1 MKNFSRMLL
10 NLKDFAEIC
19 DSFGSGRTPM
29 LASGLSG
36 IHKAHFIY
44 AITQIIERQ
53 GLVITPDEP
62 SSLRICEDINA
73 FFGPDHQQ
81 MAFYYPARELTYRDV
96 EGVSREYEHARL
108 KVLGLLSGGDCPI
121 VVASAEA
128 ALLHTMPPQELKAR
142 TVAIHP
148 GESFSMEELV
158 ALLLKA
164 GYEGRE
170 QVEGVC
176 QFSHRGGI
184 LDFYP
189 PQSADPYRVEFWGD
203 EVDTICQFKTDTQ
216 RRSEVVEEAVI
227 TPARE
232 VLYDSPEG
240 FRKTLCA
247 IRDRQKGK
255 AGVAAK
261 EHLQKDIDRL
271 EGGLTLNSI
280 DKYLPVVYEKPATL
294 FDYFSDAAL
303 FVSDPIGAKD
313 ALKNLHWQLQ
323 EDIKIML
330 EEGILF
336 PGCTGYIGD
345 YVDLLT
351 QMERWDTLILDT
363 FTRNL
368 GEIPLKGLYN
378 IEAVQLSVWSGE
390 FDLLKEDLTDYLGQE
405 YCAIVMAG
413 TKRAAAALT
422 DDLQKAGISADYV
435 ENLSELR
442 RGKVLV
448 TDGALSAGFEYPRL
462 KLAVITHGRA
472 AASAPRKHKAAKK
485 GDAIKSLADLTP
497 GDYVV
502 HVAHGIGVFEGII
515 KRDIHGVVKDYI
527 KIRYAG
533 TDTLFV
539 PVTQLDLVSKYIGA
553 REDSGVKL
561 NKLNSVEWS
570 KTRQRVKKAVADMAQ
585 ELIRLYSQR
594 MQLKGY
600 AFGPDTDWQRDF
612 EDRFPYEETDDQLRC
627 IDEIKADMERP
638 VPMDRLLC
646 GDVGFGKTE
655 VAIRAAFKA
664 VMDGKQVAVLVP
676 TTILAWQHYQTFRNR
691 MNGFPIKVEVLSRYR
706 TAKQQEEILRELRRG
721 EVDIIIGTHRV
732 IQKDVTF
739 KDLGLCI
746 IDEEQRFGVAH
757 KEKFKEMRGEVD
769 VLTLSATPIP
779 RTLNMAMSGIRDM
792 SVIEEAP
799 QDRHPVQTYVL
810 EHDWGVL
817 GEAMRRELRRGG
829 QVFYLHNHVES
840 IDSCAFKIQQMLPDA
855 RVVSAHGKMGEE
867 QLSRVWKQLNDHE
880 IDILVCTTII
890 ETGVDVSNCNTL
902 IIENADRMG
911 LSQLYQLR
919 GRVGRSNRRAFA
931 YLTFTRGKALSD
943 VATKRLAAIR
953 EFTSFGSGFRIA
965 MRDLEIRGAGN
976 VLGAQ
981 QHGHMEAVGYDMYL
995 RLLSEAV
1002 GEQRGEAPP
1011 KTSAECMV
1019 DIRIGAHIPEEY
1031 ISNLSQ
1037 RIDIYKK
1044 IAAIQ
1049 NKEDSMD
1056 VLDELIDRFGDPPQA
1071 VKGLVDVALVRNTA
1085 AGLGIK
1091 EISER
1096 GDAVW
1101 LIPEQLD
1108 MERVSTLAAKLPGR
1122 VMVNAGAKPYIT
1134 VKIPKGKK
1142 ALDTIREA
1150 LSTMQ
1155 PEGAGDE
1162 K

>member
-1 MKNFSRMLL
+1 
-10 NLKDFAEIC
+10 
-19 DSFGSGRTPM
+19 
-29 LASGLSG
+29 
-36 IHKAHFIY
+36 
-44 AITQIIERQ
+44 
-53 GLVITPDEP
+53 
-62 SSLRICEDINA
+62 
-73 FFGPDHQQ
+73 
-81 MAFYYPARELTYRDV
+81 
-96 EGVSREYEHARL
+96 
-108 KVLGLLSGGDCPI
+108 
-121 VVASAEA
+121 
-128 ALLHTMPPQELKAR
+128 
-142 TVAIHP
+142 
-148 GESFSMEELV
+148 
-158 ALLLKA
+158 
-164 GYEGRE
+164 
-170 QVEGVC
+170 
-176 QFSHRGGI
+176 
-184 LDFYP
+184 
-189 PQSADPYRVEFWGD
+189 
-203 EVDTICQFKTDTQ
+203 
-216 RRSEVVEEAVI
+216 
-227 TPARE
+227 
-232 VLYDSPEG
+232 
-240 FRKTLCA
+240 
-247 IRDRQKGK
+247 
-255 AGVAAK
+255 
-261 EHLQKDIDRL
+261 
-271 EGGLTLNSI
+271 
-280 DKYLPVVYEKPATL
+280 
-294 FDYFSDAAL
+294 
-303 FVSDPIGAKD
+303 
-313 ALKNLHWQLQ
+313 
-323 EDIKIML
+323 ML

-1122 VMVNAGAKPYIT
+1122 
-1134 VKIPKGKK
+1134 
-1142 ALDTIREA
+1142 
-1150 LSTMQ
+1150 
-1155 PEGAGDE
+1155 
-1162 K
+1162 

>member
-62 SSLRICEDINA
+62 SALRICEDINA

-890 ETGVDVSNCNTL
+890 ETGIDLPNANTL
-902 IIENADRMG
+902 IIEDADRLG
-911 LSQLYQLR
+911 LAQLHQIR
-919 GRVGRSNRRAFA
+919 GRVGRSSRRAYA
-931 YLTFTRGKALSD
+931 YLTYRRGKVLTE
-943 VATKRLAAIR
+943 VAAKRLSAIR
-953 EFTSFGSGFRIA
+953 EFAEFGSGFKIA

-976 VLGAQ
+976 VLGPEQ
-981 QHGHMEAVGYDMYL
+981 SGFLLSVGYDMYL
-995 RLLSEAV
+995 KLLEEAV
-1002 GEQRGEAPP
+1002 LQEQGQPVPP
-1011 KTSAECMV
+1011 KTECAADLSV
-1019 DIRIGAHIPEEY
+1019 AASVPDRYVPSPE
-1031 ISNLSQ
+1031 Q
-1037 RIDIYKK
+1037 RMDLYRR
-1044 IAAIQ
+1044 IAAIRS
-1049 NKEDSMD
+1049 EAEADD
-1056 VLDELIDRFGDPPQA
+1056 LVDELIDRYGEPPRT
-1071 VKGLVDVALVRNTA
+1071 VNNLISVALLRA
-1085 AGLGIK
+1085 AAAEAGITDIAQK
-1091 EISER
+1091 Q
-1096 GDAVW
+1096 G
-1101 LIPEQLD
+1101 QL
-1108 MERVSTLAAKLPGR
+1108 VFTLARFSLEQFSALCAMDRYQNRLLLTPGEVPR
-1122 VMVNAGAKPYIT
+1122 FTFRLKKGEDALRAARQVVDDFAGA
-1134 VKIPKGKK
+1134 
-1142 ALDTIREA
+1142 
-1150 LSTMQ
+1150 
-1155 PEGAGDE
+1155 EG
-1162 K
+1162 

>member
-62 SSLRICEDINA
+62 SALRICEDINA

-448 TDGALSAGFEYPRL
+448 TDGALSAGFE
-462 KLAVITHGRA
+462 
-472 AASAPRKHKAAKK
+472 
-485 GDAIKSLADLTP
+485 
-497 GDYVV
+497 
-502 HVAHGIGVFEGII
+502 
-515 KRDIHGVVKDYI
+515 
-527 KIRYAG
+527 
-533 TDTLFV
+533 
-539 PVTQLDLVSKYIGA
+539 
-553 REDSGVKL
+553 
-561 NKLNSVEWS
+561 
-570 KTRQRVKKAVADMAQ
+570 
-585 ELIRLYSQR
+585 
-594 MQLKGY
+594 
-600 AFGPDTDWQRDF
+600 
-612 EDRFPYEETDDQLRC
+612 
-627 IDEIKADMERP
+627 
-638 VPMDRLLC
+638 
-646 GDVGFGKTE
+646 
-655 VAIRAAFKA
+655 
-664 VMDGKQVAVLVP
+664 
-676 TTILAWQHYQTFRNR
+676 
-691 MNGFPIKVEVLSRYR
+691 
-706 TAKQQEEILRELRRG
+706 
-721 EVDIIIGTHRV
+721 
-732 IQKDVTF
+732 
-739 KDLGLCI
+739 
-746 IDEEQRFGVAH
+746 
-757 KEKFKEMRGEVD
+757 
-769 VLTLSATPIP
+769 
-779 RTLNMAMSGIRDM
+779 
-792 SVIEEAP
+792 
-799 QDRHPVQTYVL
+799 
-810 EHDWGVL
+810 
-817 GEAMRRELRRGG
+817 
-829 QVFYLHNHVES
+829 
-840 IDSCAFKIQQMLPDA
+840 
-855 RVVSAHGKMGEE
+855 
-867 QLSRVWKQLNDHE
+867 
-880 IDILVCTTII
+880 
-890 ETGVDVSNCNTL
+890 
-902 IIENADRMG
+902 
-911 LSQLYQLR
+911 
-919 GRVGRSNRRAFA
+919 
-931 YLTFTRGKALSD
+931 
-943 VATKRLAAIR
+943 
-953 EFTSFGSGFRIA
+953 
-965 MRDLEIRGAGN
+965 
-976 VLGAQ
+976 
-981 QHGHMEAVGYDMYL
+981 
-995 RLLSEAV
+995 
-1002 GEQRGEAPP
+1002 
-1011 KTSAECMV
+1011 
-1019 DIRIGAHIPEEY
+1019 
-1031 ISNLSQ
+1031 
-1037 RIDIYKK
+1037 
-1044 IAAIQ
+1044 
-1049 NKEDSMD
+1049 
-1056 VLDELIDRFGDPPQA
+1056 
-1071 VKGLVDVALVRNTA
+1071 
-1085 AGLGIK
+1085 
-1091 EISER
+1091 
-1096 GDAVW
+1096 
-1101 LIPEQLD
+1101 
-1108 MERVSTLAAKLPGR
+1108 
-1122 VMVNAGAKPYIT
+1122 
-1134 VKIPKGKK
+1134 
-1142 ALDTIREA
+1142 
-1150 LSTMQ
+1150 
-1155 PEGAGDE
+1155 
-1162 K
+1162 